1 MISIF
6 SQTLKELRQER
17 NLTQKELAYDL
28 NYTQSNISEWENGTV
43 EPKATAL
50 TAISTYFGV
59 SIDYLLGLE
68 NEYGAR
74 TATTA
79 IPIDETFNYS
89 LEEQNIIKNYRE
101 LNQSGK
107 RLINETINKR
117 NDLRTLRE
125 RISRERFSRIRRTQ
139 GGRA

>member
-68 NEYGAR
+68 NDYGAR
-74 TATTA
+74 TVSTTA
-79 IPIDETFNYS
+79 SSSDS
-89 LEEQNIIKNYRE
+89 LTEKEKALLRAFKKLLPEMQDFI
-101 LNQSGK
+101 LQSAQSLSDK
-107 RLINETINKR
+107 ASAKSLK
-117 NDLRTLRE
+117 
-125 RISRERFSRIRRTQ
+125 
-139 GGRA
+139 

>member
-79 IPIDETFNYS
+79 APMAESMTAEERKL
-89 LEEQNIIKNYRE
+89 LEQYRQLPEQLKKLVRQQLDIYTTPSELLPKNT
-101 LNQSGK
+101 K
-107 RLINETINKR
+107 KV
-117 NDLRTLRE
+117 
-125 RISRERFSRIRRTQ
+125 
-139 GGRA
+139 

>member
-68 NEYGAR
+68 NDYGAR
-74 TATTA
+74 TATTTA
-79 IPIDETFNYS
+79 PMGESMTT
-89 LEEQNIIKNYRE
+89 EERKLVEQYRQLPEQLKKLVRQQLDIYTTPSELLPKNA
-101 LNQSGK
+101 K
-107 RLINETINKR
+107 KV
-117 NDLRTLRE
+117 
-125 RISRERFSRIRRTQ
+125 
-139 GGRA
+139 

>member
-79 IPIDETFNYS
+79 APMGESMTS
-89 LEEQNIIKNYRE
+89 EERE
-101 LNQSGK
+101 LLTNFRELSPYLKGLTLETVRSFAGK
-107 RLINETINKR
+107 PKDSLQKK
-117 NDLRTLRE
+117 
-125 RISRERFSRIRRTQ
+125 
-139 GGRA
+139 A

>member
-107 RLINETINKR
+107 RLINETIK
-117 NDLRTLRE
+117 TLLANSAGSE
-125 RISRERFSRIRRTQ
+125 RKK
-139 GGRA
+139 GG